1 MTIPILLLGLFLT
14 LCLLLVVGLKVIEIA
29 GVFALCLLIIPLIGS
44 VYLSLAIAGIT
55 AFAIFEFWG
64 QQHFWGGLAI
74 GGVAG
79 LVSETLLVRGLM
91 REAGRMANG
100 VRRWFGHGKATQPT
114 SDVSRQ
120 ISNHS

>member
-14 LCLLLVVGLKVIEIA
+14 LCLLLVVGLKVIEMA

-91 REAGRMANG
+91 REAGRMAN
-100 VRRWFGHGKATQPT
+100 
-114 SDVSRQ
+114 
-120 ISNHS
+120 